1 MVDHVEEIID
11 CYPLCTFKGE
21 CPAKFINA
29 AGAVCTSEVASE
41 KPCTFIKM
49 REDPLT
55 ILAQVLNA
63 SVPIPPSKPDS
74 RKLFIVAFDIDLTL
88 IDEGYR
94 PRYHVIT
101 LMKWFVDNGNTVHV
115 WSGGGLDYCETWIL
129 KLGIDVWGVT
139 AIEKFSIP
147 VDIAVDDMADG
158 IDITKQLN
166 AKVIIKV

>member
-1 MVDHVEEIID
+1 
-11 CYPLCTFKGE
+11 
-21 CPAKFINA
+21 
-29 AGAVCTSEVASE
+29 VCTSEVSHE
-41 KPCTFIKM
+41 PPCVFVKL
-49 REDPLT
+49 REDPLAFIAE
-55 ILAQVLNA
+55 ILNTSAPL
-63 SVPIPPSKPDS
+63 PSKTEPEPDS
-74 RKLFIVAFDIDLTL
+74 NKLFIVAFDIDMTL
-88 IDEGYR
+88 IDVGYR
-94 PRYHVIT
+94 PRYHVIA

-115 WSGGGLDYCETWIL
+115 WSGGGIDYCETWIL